1 MFGILKAEKEGLFLS
16 YKIIQFPG
24 FDLHLLATAAYR
36 SGNISI
42 QKTALMKATM
52 QLTLVLILFHA
63 LRLCGIGNW
72 LKRKCLE
79 NTLYKMHT
87 YPQAAIKAKP

>member
-1 MFGILKAEKEGLFLS
+1 MFCILKAEKDLLLF

-24 FDLHLLATAAYR
+24 FDLHLLVTAAYR

-42 QKTALMKATM
+42 QKAALMKATM
-52 QLTLVLILFHA
+52 QLILVLILFHA
-63 LRLCGIGNW
+63 LGLSCTGNC

-79 NTLYKMHT
+79 NTCYKMHET
-87 YPQAAIKAKP
+87 LQSAIKAKP